1 MYIYF
6 RLNRISQ
13 VFLDKKN
20 HSINKMILNL
30 YATDSITFII
40 VTAEFDE
47 ITWTIYKANVV
58 V

>member
-1 MYIYF
+1 
-6 RLNRISQ
+6 
-13 VFLDKKN
+13 
-20 HSINKMILNL
+20 MILNL
-30 YATDSITFII
+30 YAIDSITFII